1 MSFAL
6 CRKHLAET
14 RKGHSEKANS
24 TLERRMSRVRRFLS
38 LRRQNCEKCPK
49 HGKQS
54 CSKD

>member
-24 TLERRMSRVRRFLS
+24 TLERRMSRMQRFFFIKETKL
-38 LRRQNCEKCPK
+38 
-49 HGKQS
+49 
-54 CSKD
+54 